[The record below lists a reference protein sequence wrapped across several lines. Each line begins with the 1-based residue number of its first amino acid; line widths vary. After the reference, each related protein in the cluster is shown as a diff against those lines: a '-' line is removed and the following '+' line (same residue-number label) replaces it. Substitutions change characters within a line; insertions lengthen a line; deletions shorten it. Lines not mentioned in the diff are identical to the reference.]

1 MTATVHQYWS
11 PDVGD
16 SGAVWQAIDTTVTWT
31 WHLGDGTYFWAW
43 SVRPLQANAIVSL
56 DSVVAISD
64 QDNNQVTNLTVT
76 AKPGAQFRLSNGRGL
91 IALRFTAIKV
101 QTS

>member
-1 MTATVHQYWS
+1 
-11 PDVGD
+11 
-16 SGAVWQAIDTTVTWT
+16 
-31 WHLGDGTYFWAW
+31 
-43 SVRPLQANAIVSL
+43 LQADAIVSL

-64 QDNNQVTNLTVT
+64 HDNNQVTHLTVT
-76 AKPGAQFRLSNGRGL
+76 VHPGPQFRLSNGKGF